1 MSNYFDH
8 LLLLIHNKNI
18 ELCAICSVRS
28 PSHITVTM
36 VTEKVNVIVYVSLAD
51 TKYRFSARGAES
63 FVETYILEIKS
74 L

>member
-63 FVETYILEIKS
+63 FVETHTLEIKS